1 VLLPDVNVCLYAMRV
16 DSDHHE
22 PCKAWLE
29 ASMNDREPVGI
40 SELVL
45 SSVLR
50 ISTNHRI
57 FREPSTTEQVLEF
70 CGGVLAAPAVSRI
83 RSGPRHWEIF
93 TSLVREHRPRANDV
107 PDTYLAALA
116 LENGATIVTRDRGFA
131 RFEGLRRL
139 DPSASS

>member
-1 VLLPDVNVCLYAMRV
+1 MRS
-16 DSDHHE
+16 DSPQHR

-29 ASMNDREPVGI
+29 SAINDTEPVGV

-50 ISTNHRI
+50 ISTNHRV
-57 FREPSTTEQVLEF
+57 FREPSSVEDVLEF
-70 CGGVLAAPAVSRI
+70 CDALLAGPAATRVRP
-83 RSGPRHWEIF
+83 GPRHWGIF
-93 TSLVREHRPRANDV
+93 TSLVRKHNARANDV

-116 LENGATIVTRDRGFA
+116 LENGAAMVTGDGDFA

-139 DPSASS
+139 DPTS